1 MKRLFATLFLFAL
14 ATVSPLT
21 LAQDSADR
29 FEGVEAT
36 IPVLSHDYYLGKDSG
51 ATHYWHGNDDGS
63 TKFIKTGGNRALTED
78 PEGKVHP
85 QLMAHS
91 RKMDKGIFVIKDK
104 YYKIWGYGLTC
115 PTIIKGD
122 DGLIV
127 LDPMES
133 ADKMRTAM
141 ADFRKHT
148 GIDLPVTGIVY
159 SHWHMDHFGGVR
171 GIDNIADDV
180 KIIAHDTFMQN
191 VVNNT
196 MGGVG
201 PALSFRV
208 DYTTGTYLPVEADG
222 RTNAGLGPDWVL
234 TELTL
239 IEPNTFVEGWWGK
252 LDITISGVD
261 LHVAHIPSES
271 IDEIVVYVEED
282 KMLFAAEVIQGESF
296 PNLHT
301 IRGTRYRDP
310 QDWYP
315 GIDVMRT
322 YDAEYMTSA
331 HGRPIVG
338 AAHVADTLTAYRDAI
353 QFVYDQ
359 SIKAINNGATPEDLI
374 RDIKLPPHLANHPWL
389 GDLYGG
395 PRHSAKQVFYGE
407 MGWFDGDP
415 TTLLPLH
422 TSDSSLRYVEL
433 MGGKEKVM
441 QAARAAFAE
450 GEFQWSAELATHAV
464 RVDLDDMGPRQ
475 LKADALRELGYR
487 ETNPNWRNWYM
498 TSAVELEGDVDRSFK
513 TNLNAPDIFD
523 AYTEGQFV
531 GALRFNL
538 NADKALKE
546 HYIIAFDFGDS
557 THALEVR
564 RGVAQFHEYF
574 DDKAN
579 ATVKLNKETFA
590 GLVLGSVQ
598 LEDAMN
604 QGVITVEGDEEIV
617 PTFFGMLDPVDTEPL
632 ITLR

>member
-1 MKRLFATLFLFAL
+1 
-14 ATVSPLT
+14 
-21 LAQDSADR
+21 
-29 FEGVEAT
+29 
-36 IPVLSHDYYLGKDSG
+36 
-51 ATHYWHGNDDGS
+51 
-63 TKFIKTGGNRALTED
+63 
-78 PEGKVHP
+78 
-85 QLMAHS
+85 
-91 RKMDKGIFVIKDK
+91 
-104 YYKIWGYGLTC
+104 
-115 PTIIKGD
+115 
-122 DGLIV
+122 
-127 LDPMES
+127 
-133 ADKMRTAM
+133 
-141 ADFRKHT
+141 
-148 GIDLPVTGIVY
+148 
-159 SHWHMDHFGGVR
+159 
-171 GIDNIADDV
+171 
-180 KIIAHDTFMQN
+180 
-191 VVNNT
+191 
-196 MGGVG
+196 
-201 PALSFRV
+201 
-208 DYTTGTYLPVEADG
+208 
-222 RTNAGLGPDWVL
+222 VL

-239 IEPNTFVEGWWGK
+239 IEPNTLVEGWWGT

-338 AAHVADTLTAYRDAI
+338 AAHVADTLTAYRDGI

-359 SIKAINNGATPEDLI
+359 SIKAINNGATAEDLI
-374 RDIKLPPHLANHPWL
+374 RDIKLPPHLVNHPWL

-407 MGWFDGDP
+407 LGWFDGDP

-422 TSDSSLRYVEL
+422 TSDSSVRYVEL

-498 TSAVELEGDVDRSFK
+498 TSAVELEGTVDRSFK
-513 TNLNAPDIFD
+513 TDLNAPDIFN
-523 AYTEGQFV
+523 AYSEGQLV
-531 GALRFNL
+531 GALRFSL
-538 NADKALKE
+538 NADRAMKE
-546 HYIIAFDFGDS
+546 HFTIAFDFDNS
-557 THALEVR
+557 IHAIEVR
-564 RGVAQFHEYF
+564 RGVAQFHENF
-574 DDKAN
+574 KGEAN
-579 ATVKLNKETFA
+579 ATAKLNKEAFA
-590 GLVLGSVQ
+590 GLVLGKVSLQ
-598 LEDAMN
+598 DAIDKGMIK
-604 QGVITVEGDEEIV
+604 VSGDNAIV
-617 PTFFGMLDPVDTEPL
+617 PTFFGLLDTVNPEPL
-632 ITLR
+632 PTLR

>member
-1 MKRLFATLFLFAL
+1 MKIYQWVLSGIIS
-14 ATVSPLT
+14 VSLCSFSN
-21 LAQDSADR
+21 AENSGDR

-36 IPVLSHDYYLGKDSG
+36 IPVLSHDYYLGKNSG
-51 ATHYWHGNDDGS
+51 AKHYWHGNDDGS

-91 RKMDKGIFVIKDK
+91 QKMDKGIFVIKDK

-115 PTIIKGD
+115 ATIIKGD

-127 LDPMES
+127 MDPMES

-171 GIDNIADDV
+171 GLDNIADDV

-234 TELTL
+234 SELTL
-239 IEPNTFVEGWWGK
+239 IEPNTLVEGWWGT

-271 IDEIVVYVEED
+271 IDELIVYVKED
-282 KMLFAAEVIQGESF
+282 KMLFAAEVIQGEAF

-338 AAHVADTLTAYRDAI
+338 AAHVADTLTAYRDGI

-359 SIKAINNGATPEDLI
+359 SIKAINNGATSEDLI
-374 RDIKLPPHLANHPWL
+374 RDIKLPDHLANHPWL

-407 MGWFDGDP
+407 LGWFDGDP
-415 TTLLPLH
+415 TTLNPLH
-422 TSDSSLRYVEL
+422 TSDSSVRYVKL
-433 MGGKEKVM
+433 MGGKKKVLETAE
-441 QAARAAFAE
+441 AACAE
-450 GEFQWSAELATHAV
+450 GDFQWCAELATHAV
-464 RVDLDDMGPRQ
+464 RVDLNDMAPRK
-475 LKADALRELGYR
+475 LKAKALRELGYR

-498 TSAVELEGDVDRSFK
+498 TSAVELEGTLDRSYK
-513 TNLNAPDIFD
+513 TDLNAPDIFN
-523 AYTEGQFV
+523 AYSEGQLV
-531 GALRFNL
+531 GALRFTL
-538 NADKALKE
+538 NADRAMKE
-546 HYIIAFDFGDS
+546 HFTIAFDFDNS
-557 THALEVR
+557 IHAIEVR
-564 RGVAQFHEYF
+564 RGVAQFHENF
-574 DDKAN
+574 KGKASVT
-579 ATVKLNKETFA
+579 AKLNKEAFA
-590 GLVLGSVQ
+590 GLILGKVSLQ
-598 LEDAMN
+598 DATDKGMIKVSGEN
-604 QGVITVEGDEEIV
+604 AIV
-617 PTFFGMLDPVDTEPL
+617 PTFFGLLDPVNPEPL
-632 ITLR
+632 PTLR